1 MSQIIQQALQTV
13 LDKQDLSSAQ
23 MEEAMLCIMQGEA
36 TPAQIAGFII
46 ALRMKGE
53 TVDELAAAAQ
63 VMRNLSSKVSISAS
77 PLVDTCGTGGDG
89 QKTFNISTASS
100 IVAASAGVK
109 IAKHG
114 NRSVSSKSGSAD
126 VLEALGVKLDLSPDQ
141 IASCVEE
148 VGIGFMFAPMHHSCM
163 KHAIGP
169 RKELGVRTLFNLLG
183 PLTNPANAKRQV
195 MGVFDNQWLEPL
207 ANVLQSLGTEHA
219 LVVHAEDGLD
229 EISIS
234 SPTNIS
240 ELKQGE
246 IKNYQIKP
254 EDFNLNGA
262 STADIQVGSVEQSAA
277 MINALL
283 DGQQG
288 AAADIVCLN
297 AGAAIYVAGKAVT
310 LAVGVQLAQQQLTTK
325 AAKHTLAELV
335 KFTNNNS

>member
-1 MSQIIQQALQTV
+1 MSMSIQQALEQV
-13 LDKQDLSSAQ
+13 LAKHDLSSEQ
-23 MEEAMLCIMQGEA
+23 MESVMNLIMQGEA

-53 TVDELAAAAQ
+53 SVDELAAAAR
-63 VMRNLSSKVSISAS
+63 VMRNLSSKVDINAQ

-126 VLEALGVKLDLSPDQ
+126 VLEALGVKLELSPEQ
-141 IASCVEE
+141 IAKCVEQ

-195 MGVFDNQWLEPL
+195 LGVSDDQWLKPL
-207 ANVLQSLGTEHA
+207 AQVLASLGAEHA

-229 EISIS
+229 EISTS
-234 SPTNIS
+234 SVTNIC
-240 ELKQGE
+240 ELRDGE
-246 IKNYQIKP
+246 ITRYQIKP
-254 EDFNLNGA
+254 EDFGMPLSKIEEIKVNNVQE
-262 STADIQVGSVEQSAA
+262 SADIITSILKGAT
-277 MINALL
+277 
-283 DGQQG
+283 G
-288 AAADIVCLN
+288 AASHIVCLN
-297 AGAAIYVAGKAVT
+297 AGAAIYVAGKADS
-310 LAVGVQLAQQQLTTK
+310 LKAGVA
-325 AAKHTLAELV
+325 LAEQKLSSGAALQV
-335 KFTNNNS
+335 LTQLIELTNKI